1 MSKARVIP
9 QRASLIVVLLG
20 SMLAACSGSERAE
33 TSTWSAV
40 FDTIGD
46 TIVVRSKG
54 SVWGDTAQ
62 LVEDLRIGVLEGA
75 DEYMF
80 GDIQS
85 LAVGADGAIYTY
97 DSHLKVLRKHSA
109 TGEFIATL
117 GREGEGPGEYNRPDA
132 GLVALA
138 DGRILLRDP
147 GNARIS
153 VYSADGEYLDGLRIR
168 GGWMSSRP
176 LFHDTAGN
184 VYQWITLNPED
195 DFSDW
200 STGLVRY
207 GPDGIA
213 GDTLEVPDYDFEPPQ
228 VEARSDG
235 ERRSFASTPVPFS
248 PDITWAYSPLGY
260 FAVGLSERYAIDL
273 FVTPDQVLRIERGDW
288 APIPVLPE
296 EHAEQERRITAMM
309 QGIQPGW
316 RWNGPPIPDTKPPYE
331 EFFVGTDG
339 RIWVQ
344 LYQEAY
350 KNVAVEEEAEEIRPG
365 YAPPAVWEE
374 PVAFDVFE
382 PHGTYLGMVRAPE
395 GLRMHPTP
403 VARGD
408 TIWAVVVDDMDV
420 EYIARYHVRHGA
432 EPPATD

>member
-1 MSKARVIP
+1 MSKARVVP

-20 SMLAACSGSERAE
+20 SMLAACSGPERAE

-46 TIVVRSKG
+46 TVIVRSEG

-62 LVEDLRIGVLEGA
+62 LVQDLRIGVLEGA

-85 LAVGADGAIYTY
+85 LAVATDGAIYTY

-109 TGEFIATL
+109 TGDYIATL

-138 DGRILLRDP
+138 DGRVLLRDP

-153 VYSADGEYLDGLRIR
+153 GYSADGEYLDGLRIR

-184 VYQWITLNPED
+184 VYQWVTLNPEA
-195 DFSDW
+195 DFSEW

-228 VEARSDG
+228 VEARSGG

-248 PDITWAYSPLGY
+248 PDITWAFSPLGY
-260 FAVGLSERYAIDL
+260 FVAGLSEHYAIDL
-273 FVTPDQVLRIERGDW
+273 FVTPDQVLRIEHGHDARDTARLALERTADPGHETSLRG
-288 APIPVLPE
+288 VLRWHGRAHLGP
-296 EHAEQERRITAMM
+296 AVPRGLQERGRGRGGGKDPARICTAGCMGGARRFRCVRARRHLPGNGAGARRIT
-309 QGIQPGW
+309 
-316 RWNGPPIPDTKPPYE
+316 NIPDA
-331 EFFVGTDG
+331 G
-339 RIWVQ
+339 R
-344 LYQEAY
+344 A
-350 KNVAVEEEAEEIRPG
+350 RRH
-365 YAPPAVWEE
+365 
-374 PVAFDVFE
+374 D
-382 PHGTYLGMVRAPE
+382 LG
-395 GLRMHPTP
+395 
-403 VARGD
+403 GD
-408 TIWAVVVDDMDV
+408 
-420 EYIARYHVRHGA
+420 RR
-432 EPPATD
+432 

>member
-1 MSKARVIP
+1 VA
-9 QRASLIVVLLG
+9 
-20 SMLAACSGSERAE
+20 
-33 TSTWSAV
+33 T
-40 FDTIGD
+40 
-46 TIVVRSKG
+46 
-54 SVWGDTAQ
+54 
-62 LVEDLRIGVLEGA
+62 
-75 DEYMF
+75 
-80 GDIQS
+80 
-85 LAVGADGAIYTY
+85 DGAIYTY

-109 TGEFIATL
+109 TGDYIATL

-138 DGRILLRDP
+138 DGRVLLRDP

-184 VYQWITLNPED
+184 VYQWVTLNPEA
-195 DFSDW
+195 DFSEW

-228 VEARSDG
+228 VEARSGG

-248 PDITWAYSPLGY
+248 PDITWAFSPLGY
-260 FAVGLSERYAIDL
+260 FVAGLSEHYAIDL

-288 APIPVLPE
+288 VPIPVLPE

-339 RIWVQ
+339 RIWV
-344 LYQEAY
+344 
-350 KNVAVEEEAEEIRPG
+350 G
-365 YAPPAVWEE
+365 PAVPRGLQERGRGRGGGKD
-374 PVAFDVFE
+374 PARIRTAGCMGGARRFRC
-382 PHGTYLGMVRAPE
+382 VRARRHLP
-395 GLRMHPTP
+395 GNGAG
-403 VARGD
+403 ARRITNIPDAGRARRHDLGGD
-408 TIWAVVVDDMDV
+408 
-420 EYIARYHVRHGA
+420 RR
-432 EPPATD
+432 